1 MGKCEASMADG
12 LGARWVQEVVVV
24 VVVVLLLC
32 LTLRVAF
39 LGLEVV

>member
-12 LGARWVQEVVVV
+12 LGARWVQEVVVL
-24 VVVVLLLC
+24 LLLC

>member
-24 VVVVLLLC
+24 LLLLC